1 MAGSLIKIDEFSIS
15 SAVASVILGGGSS
28 GSSGLNVSIDSTY
41 DVYMLKFFNVLG
53 TSGNNNLEMRVT
65 ESGTPNTTSNYDWVA
80 KKLDATTSFGNQN
93 VQNLDHF
100 YLNIQVGN
108 DTSDGEQNN
117 GIAYI
122 FNANNSSEYTFYT
135 QETVYL
141 NPFSG
146 GLNGAQG
153 GGVFTSASAVDGL
166 NIFFSTGN
174 IDSGT
179 FTLYALKK

>member
-1 MAGSLIKIDEFSIS
+1 MAGSLVKITETTVS
-15 SAVASVILGGGSS
+15 SATASVTLTG
-28 GSSGLNVSIDSTY
+28 IDSTY
-41 DVYMLKFFNVLG
+41 DVYMLKFFRVLG

-80 KKLDATTSFGNQN
+80 KKLDATTTFSNQN
-93 VQNLDHF
+93 VTNLDHF

-108 DTSDGEQNN
+108 DTADGEQSN
-117 GIAYI
+117 GILYI
-122 FNANNSSEYTFYT
+122 FNANNSGEYTFYT

-153 GGVFTSASAVDGL
+153 GGVFTSASAVDGV
-166 NIFFSTGN
+166 NIFFSSGN

-179 FTLYALKK
+179 FTLYGLKK

>member
-1 MAGSLIKIDEFSIS
+1 MAGSLVKIDEEIVT
-15 SAVASVILGGGSS
+15 SAVASVTLTG
-28 GSSGLNVSIDSTY
+28 IDSTY

-65 ESGTPNTTSNYDWVA
+65 ESGTPNTTSNYDWAV
-80 KKLDATTSFGNQN
+80 KKLDATTTFGNQN
-93 VQNLDHF
+93 VTNLDHF

-108 DTSDGEQNN
+108 DTADGEQSN
-117 GIAYI
+117 GILYI
-122 FNANNSSEYTFYT
+122 FNANNSGEYTFYT

-146 GLNGAQG
+146 GLNGGQG
-153 GGVFTSASAVDGL
+153 GGVFTSASAVDGV

-174 IDSGT
+174 IDTGST
-179 FTLYALKK
+179 FTLYGLKK